1 MAILPVYTYDHPILR
16 QKATPVDNMTD
27 EIQQFIDDMFE
38 TMYNADGIGIA
49 ANQVG
54 SSHAITIM
62 DLSVI
67 DDDEEM
73 KNMKPMVLINPVIEY
88 YSDDTI
94 EYEEGCLSLPSL
106 RDNVIRPAGIQ
117 VRFYDRDMKEQVME
131 TDAML
136 ARVMQHEI
144 DHLNGIY
151 FFELLSPVRRAIA
164 HPRLKRIQRG
174 SIATEYPIEIN
185 KPVAKIGRR

>member
-16 QKATPVDNMTD
+16 QKATPVENMTD
-27 EIQQFIDDMFE
+27 EIQQFIDDLFE

-67 DDDEEM
+67 EDDEEM
-73 KNMKPMVLINPVIEY
+73 KNMKPMVLVNPVIEF
-88 YSDDTI
+88 YSEDTV
-94 EYEEGCLSLPSL
+94 EYEEGCLSLPTL

-117 VRFYDRDMKEQVME
+117 VRFYDRDMKEHVME

-164 HPRLKRIQRG
+164 HPKLKRIQRG
-174 SIATEYPIEIN
+174 SVSTEYPIEIN
-185 KPVAKIGRR
+185 KVLAKSGRK

>member
-1 MAILPVYTYDHPILR
+1 MAILPVYTYDHPILK
-16 QKATPVDNMTD
+16 QKATPVTDMND
-27 EIQQFIDDMFE
+27 EIQKFIDDMFE

-67 DDDEEM
+67 EDDEEM
-73 KNMKPMVLINPVIEY
+73 KDMKPMVLINPVIDF
-88 YSDDTI
+88 YSEETA
-94 EYEEGCLSLPSL
+94 EYEEGCLSLPTL
-106 RDNVIRPAGIQ
+106 RDNVVRPAAIQ
-117 VRFYDRDMKEQVME
+117 VRFYDRDMKEQALE
-131 TDAML
+131 ADGML

-151 FFELLSPVRRAIA
+151 FFELLSPVRRALA

-174 SIATEYPIEIN
+174 SVATEYPIELN
-185 KPVAKIGRR
+185 KAVAKVGKR